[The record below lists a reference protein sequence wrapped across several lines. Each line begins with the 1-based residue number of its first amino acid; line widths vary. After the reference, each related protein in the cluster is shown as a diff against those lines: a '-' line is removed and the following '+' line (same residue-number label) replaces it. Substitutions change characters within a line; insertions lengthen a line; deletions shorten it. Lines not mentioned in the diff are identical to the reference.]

1 MSAKQSINKVQGKQY
16 VTRQGEYKQKRNRE
30 EANNHPQHL
39 RPLGRLEGEG
49 IIGAKFVGLRFRRCD
64 EDE

>member
-1 MSAKQSINKVQGKQY
+1 MSAKQSKNKVQWKQY
-16 VTRQGEYKQKRNRE
+16 MTRQYEYKKTNRE

-49 IIGAKFVGLRFRRCD
+49 VIGAKFVGLRFRRCD

>member
-1 MSAKQSINKVQGKQY
+1 MSAKQSKNKVQGNKY
-16 VTRQGEYKQKRNRE
+16 MTRQYEYKKTNRE

-49 IIGAKFVGLRFRRCD
+49 VIGAKFVGLRFRRCD

>member
-1 MSAKQSINKVQGKQY
+1 MGAKQSKNKVQGKQY
-16 VTRQGEYKQKRNRE
+16 MTRQYEYKKTNRE

-49 IIGAKFVGLRFRRCD
+49 VIGAKFVGLRFRRCD